1 MLVFQH
7 YVDLPSF
14 IRKTKSVIN
23 IKNNDEYCFL
33 WSVVC
38 ALRPANAE
46 KNCSR
51 VSSYPHFS
59 KLLKYDGMK
68 FPIALKYIPK
78 FEMMN
83 ALSINVFTIKEE
95 EILLLLLSKSHYT
108 HRINL
113 LLLTSTNTT
122 TTTED
127 DDDDFY
133 QKYKNKKC
141 LYHFAY
147 IKNLSRLVNHQI
159 GNIKNKTWFCERSFN
174 HFGL

>member
-23 IKNNDEYCFL
+23 IKNNDEYCFCGL
-33 WSVVC
+33 LFVLC
-38 ALRPANAE
+38 GLLMQK

-83 ALSINVFTIKEE
+83 ALSVNVFTIKEE

-113 LLLTSTNTT
+113 LLL
-122 TTTED
+122 
-127 DDDDFY
+127 
-133 QKYKNKKC
+133 
-141 LYHFAY
+141 
-147 IKNLSRLVNHQI
+147 
-159 GNIKNKTWFCERSFN
+159 
-174 HFGL
+174 GLFRN

>member
-1 MLVFQH
+1 
-7 YVDLPSF
+7 
-14 IRKTKSVIN
+14 
-23 IKNNDEYCFL
+23 L
-33 WSVVC
+33 WYVVC
-38 ALRPANAE
+38 ALRPANVE

-59 KLLKYDGMK
+59 KLLKYDGIK

-147 IKNLSRLVNHQI
+147 IQNLSRLVNHQI
-159 GNIKNKTWFCERSFN
+159 GNIKNKT
-174 HFGL
+174 

>member
-1 MLVFQH
+1 MMNTVF
-7 YVDLPSF
+7 
-14 IRKTKSVIN
+14 
-23 IKNNDEYCFL
+23 
-33 WSVVC
+33 C

-59 KLLKYDGMK
+59 KLLKYDRIK
-68 FPIALKYIPK
+68 FPIALKDIPK

-83 ALSINVFTIKEE
+83 ALSINVFSIKEE
-95 EILLLLLSKSHYT
+95 EILFLLLSKTHYT

-113 LLLTSTNTT
+113 LLLTSTNTTTT

-141 LYHFAY
+141 LYYFAY
-147 IKNLSRLVNHQI
+147 TKNLTMI
-159 GNIKNKTWFCERSFN
+159 IKSPR
-174 HFGL
+174 